1 MHALLLEEF
10 DNDDDDNKQPTT
22 VYTLFTEYGA
32 TEKKCLEGIYIPCG
46 PWTLVQNNK
55 MKSTDRKYLI
65 TLVLDMW
72 DNFNNDNH
80 SPISYVVWD
89 KKHSKVKAEEEK
101 DRKNKKKKNITQ
113 RSKRKAGETFKNI
126 RKIFEEIEEEN
137 VKKIVERKEK
147 LILFQWKKEKC
158 MARRKQ
164 KQEWYKM

>member
-113 RSKRKAGETFKNI
+113 RSKRKAGETFKN